1 MRRSITM
8 RKEGEG
14 EKRQI
19 NNTDDPL
26 EINKGF
32 ELMLKRNRRESP
44 KTKTFQVRFGKMI
57 SLFRREI
64 HFNFNLELDI
74 QKSK

>member
-1 MRRSITM
+1 MRR
-8 RKEGEG
+8 GEEE
-14 EKRQI
+14 EKRQL
-19 NNTDDPL
+19 NSTDDPL

-44 KTKTFQVRFGKMI
+44 KPKTFQVRFGKMI

-74 QKSK
+74 KKSK

>member
-1 MRRSITM
+1 MRR
-8 RKEGEG
+8 GEED
-14 EKRQI
+14 EKKQL

-44 KTKTFQVRFGKMI
+44 KPKTFQVRFGKMI
-57 SLFRREI
+57 SLFGREI

-74 QKSK
+74 KKSK

>member
-1 MRRSITM
+1 MRRSTTM
-8 RKEGEG
+8 RRGEED
-14 EKRQI
+14 EKKQL

-44 KTKTFQVRFGKMI
+44 KPKTFQVRFGKMI

-74 QKSK
+74 KKSK

>member
-8 RKEGEG
+8 RKDGEG

-44 KTKTFQVRFGKMI
+44 KPKTFQVRFGKMI

-74 QKSK
+74 KKSK